1 MQVGQINCGVICM
14 QSIRER
20 IEQEE
25 RQRLSPYAVLAC
37 ESRGRAKEEPVC
49 DFRTAFQRD
58 RDRVVHCKAFRR
70 LKHKTQ
76 VFIAPM
82 GDHYR
87 TRLTHTLEVTQIA
100 RSIARALR
108 LNEDLTEA
116 MSMAHDLGHTPFGHT
131 GEDMLDKLCK
141 GGFRHYS
148 QSLRVV
154 DVLERDGQGLNL
166 THEVRDGIL
175 NHTGNHQPETLE
187 GQILKFADKIAYVNH
202 DIDDAMRA
210 GVLSEKDIPKSL
222 LSTLGDTHSKRI
234 DALITNIIETSL
246 EQDKVC
252 MRADMEETF
261 MALRSFMFARVYD
274 YPKKRDEE
282 RKANYIIEA
291 MFHYFVEHTEQ
302 LPEEY
307 RAGLEKWE
315 ADRIVCDYIAGM
327 SDDYAVSTYNSIFV
341 PKSWTVF

>member
-1 MQVGQINCGVICM
+1 MLN
-14 QSIRER
+14 IRQR

-25 RQRLSPYAVLAC
+25 KSRLSAYAVLASETQGRDRMETPC
-37 ESRGRAKEEPVC
+37 EY
-49 DFRTAFQRD
+49 RTAFQRD
-58 RDRVVHCKAFRR
+58 RDRVIHCKAFRR

-116 MSMAHDLGHTPFGHT
+116 MSLAHDLGHTPFGHT

-141 GGFRHYS
+141 GGFRHYT

-154 DVLERDGQGLNL
+154 EVLEKEGQGLNL
-166 THEVRDGIL
+166 TKEVRDGIA
-175 NHTGNHQPETLE
+175 NHTGSHKPSTLE
-187 GQILKFADKIAYVNH
+187 GYILKYADKIAYVNH

-210 GVLSEKDIPKSL
+210 GVLNENDIPKELVSV
-222 LSTLGDTHSKRI
+222 LGATHSDRI
-234 DALITNIIETSL
+234 DALITDIIEHST
-246 EQDKVC
+246 DKDCVC
-252 MRADMEETF
+252 MSPEMEQAF
-261 MALRSFMFARVYD
+261 MELRDFMFANVYD
-274 YPKKRDEE
+274 YPKKRNEE

-291 MFHYFVEHTEQ
+291 MFHHFVSHTEQ

-307 RAGLEKWE
+307 RAGLERWE
-315 ADRIVCDYIAGM
+315 TDRIVCDYIAGM

-341 PKSWTVF
+341 PTAWTVF

>member
-1 MQVGQINCGVICM
+1 ML
-14 QSIRER
+14 SIRER
-20 IEQEE
+20 IEAEE
-25 RQRLSPYAVLAC
+25 QQRLSPYAVL
-37 ESRGRAKEEPVC
+37 STQTKGRDRAEPPC
-49 DFRTAFQRD
+49 DYRTAFQRD
-58 RDRVVHCKAFRR
+58 RDRVIHCKAFRR

-116 MSMAHDLGHTPFGHT
+116 MSLAHDLGHTPFGHT

-141 GGFRHYS
+141 GGFRHYT

-154 DVLERDGQGLNL
+154 EVLEKDGMGLNL
-166 THEVRDGIL
+166 TPEVRNGIA
-175 NHTGNHQPETLE
+175 NHTGSHKPDTLE
-187 GQILKFADKIAYVNH
+187 GYVLKYADKIAYVNH

-210 GVLSEKDIPKSL
+210 GILSESDIPDAVVR
-222 LSTLGDTHSKRI
+222 TLGASHSDRI

-246 EQDKVC
+246 DKNYVK
-252 MRADMEETF
+252 MSDEVEEMF
-261 MALRSFMFARVYD
+261 MSLRDFMFAKVYD
-274 YPKKRDEE
+274 YPQKRNEE

-291 MFHYFVEHTEQ
+291 MFHHFVSHTEQ

-315 ADRIVCDYIAGM
+315 TDRIVCDYIAGM

>member
-1 MQVGQINCGVICM
+1 MV
-14 QSIRER
+14 SIRER

-25 RQRLSPYAVLAC
+25 RNRLSPYAVLSS
-37 ESRGRAKEEPVC
+37 ETKGRDRVEEPC
-49 DFRTAFQRD
+49 IYRTAFQRD
-58 RDRVVHCKAFRR
+58 RDRVIHCKAFRR

-116 MSMAHDLGHTPFGHT
+116 MSLAHDLGHTPFGHT

-154 DVLERDGQGLNL
+154 EVLEKDGQGLNL
-166 THEVRDGIL
+166 TKEVRDGIA
-175 NHTGNHQPETLE
+175 NHTGNHQPATLE
-187 GQILKFADKIAYVNH
+187 GVVLKFADKIAYVNH

-210 GVLSEKDIPKSL
+210 GVLNESDIPKEL
-222 LSTLGDTHSKRI
+222 VGALGKTHSDRI

-246 EQDKVC
+246 DKDKVC
-252 MRADMEETF
+252 MTPEVEQTF
-261 MALRSFMFARVYD
+261 MALRDFMFAKVYD
-274 YPKKRDEE
+274 YPQKRNEE

-291 MFHYFVEHTEQ
+291 MFHHFTTHTEQ

-307 RAGLEKWE
+307 RASLARWE
-315 ADRIVCDYIAGM
+315 TDRIVCDYIAGM

>member
-1 MQVGQINCGVICM
+1 ML
-14 QSIRER
+14 SIRER
-20 IEQEE
+20 IEVEE
-25 RQRLSPYAVLAC
+25 KQRLSPYAVL
-37 ESRGRAKEEPVC
+37 STQTKGRDRAEPLC
-49 DFRTAFQRD
+49 DYRTVFQRD
-58 RDRVVHCKAFRR
+58 RDRVIHCKAFRR

-116 MSMAHDLGHTPFGHT
+116 MSLAHDLGHTPFGHT

-141 GGFRHYS
+141 GGFRHYT

-154 DVLERDGQGLNL
+154 EVLEKDGLGLNL
-166 THEVRDGIL
+166 TAEVRNGIA
-175 NHTGNHQPETLE
+175 NHTGSHKPDTLE
-187 GQILKFADKIAYVNH
+187 GYILKYADKIAYVNH

-210 GVLSEKDIPKSL
+210 GILSENDIPDAVVHA
-222 LSTLGDTHSKRI
+222 LGASHSDRI
-234 DALITNIIETSL
+234 DALITNIIETSI
-246 EQDKVC
+246 DKDYVK
-252 MRADMEETF
+252 MSDEVEEMF
-261 MALRSFMFARVYD
+261 MSLRDFMFAKVYD
-274 YPKKRDEE
+274 YPQKRNEE

-291 MFHYFVEHTEQ
+291 MFHHFVAHTEQ

-307 RAGLEKWE
+307 RAGLEKWDT
-315 ADRIVCDYIAGM
+315 DRIVCDYIAGM

>member
-1 MQVGQINCGVICM
+1 M

-25 RQRLSPYAVLAC
+25 RTRLSPYAVLSS
-37 ESRGRAKEEPVC
+37 ETKGRARAEEPC
-49 DFRTAFQRD
+49 NYRTAFQRD

-141 GGFRHYS
+141 GGFRHYN

-166 THEVRDGIL
+166 THEVRNGIV

-187 GQILKFADKIAYVNH
+187 GYILKFADKIAYVNH

-210 GVLSEKDIPKSL
+210 GVLSENDIPKEL
-222 LSTLGDTHSKRI
+222 IGALGHTHSERI
-234 DALITNIIETSL
+234 DALITNIIETSREKDEICMSPEV
-246 EQDKVC
+246 EQ
-252 MRADMEETF
+252 TF
-261 MALRSFMFARVYD
+261 MALRDFMFARVYD
-274 YPKKRDEE
+274 YPKKRNEE

-291 MFHYFVEHTEQ
+291 MFHHFVAHPEQ

-307 RAGLEKWE
+307 RAGLERWE
-315 ADRIVCDYIAGM
+315 TDRIVCDYIAGM

>member
-1 MQVGQINCGVICM
+1 M

-25 RQRLSPYAVLAC
+25 RTRLSPYAVLSS
-37 ESRGRAKEEPVC
+37 ETKGRARAEEPC
-49 DFRTAFQRD
+49 NYRTAFQRD

-141 GGFRHYS
+141 GGFRHYN

-166 THEVRDGIL
+166 THEVRNGIV
-175 NHTGNHQPETLE
+175 NHTGKHQPETLE
-187 GQILKFADKIAYVNH
+187 GYILKFADKIAYVNH

-210 GVLSEKDIPKSL
+210 GVLSENDIPKEL
-222 LSTLGDTHSKRI
+222 IGALGHTHSERI
-234 DALITNIIETSL
+234 DALITNIIETSREKDEICMSPEV
-246 EQDKVC
+246 EQ
-252 MRADMEETF
+252 TF
-261 MALRSFMFARVYD
+261 MALRDFMFARVYD
-274 YPKKRDEE
+274 YPKKRNEE

-291 MFHYFVEHTEQ
+291 MFHHFVAHPEQ

-307 RAGLEKWE
+307 RAGLERWE
-315 ADRIVCDYIAGM
+315 TDRIVCDYIAGM

>member
-1 MQVGQINCGVICM
+1 ML
-14 QSIRER
+14 SIRER
-20 IEQEE
+20 IEAEE
-25 RQRLSPYAVLAC
+25 KQRLSPYAVLSTKTKGRDRA
-37 ESRGRAKEEPVC
+37 ESPC
-49 DFRTAFQRD
+49 DYRTAFQRD
-58 RDRVVHCKAFRR
+58 RDRVIHCKAFRR

-116 MSMAHDLGHTPFGHT
+116 MSLAHDLGHTPFGHT

-141 GGFRHYS
+141 GGFRHYT

-154 DVLERDGQGLNL
+154 EVLEKDGMGLNL
-166 THEVRDGIL
+166 TAEVRNGIA
-175 NHTGNHQPETLE
+175 NHTGSHQPDTLE
-187 GQILKFADKIAYVNH
+187 GYILKYADKIAYVNH

-210 GVLSEKDIPKSL
+210 GILCEKDIPDAVVRA
-222 LSTLGDTHSKRI
+222 LGASHSDRI

-246 EQDKVC
+246 DKNYVK
-252 MRADMEETF
+252 MSDEVEEVF
-261 MALRSFMFARVYD
+261 MSLRDFMFAKVYD
-274 YPKKRDEE
+274 YPQKRNEE

-291 MFHYFVEHTEQ
+291 MFHHFVSHTEQ

-315 ADRIVCDYIAGM
+315 TDRVVCDYIAGM